1 MKKLSHLLLVVMVL
15 SSFSTFVACNSD
27 KKKLEDKERELSEL
41 RQLAE
46 LDKKEMENQYAEF
59 ASQYGELKK
68 GVKDDSLVNR
78 LNQEQARAEA
88 LLKELQNTK
97 ASSSA
102 EILRLKRELATVRAV
117 LRDYIRQVDSLQ
129 QMNHALIGE
138 RDLARADAERVRQ
151 ENSNIQAENSHLNER
166 VAIAA
171 QLNATGVSVAPLKKN
186 GKNAKKSKDI
196 ARFAVSFTITRNVTA
211 AAGKRLLKPGQQV
224 VNQSGSFHYENKTI
238 GYSAAKTIEYTGQE
252 AHATVYVPVSEFL
265 GGGTYSAYIFADGQM
280 IGSGSVALG
289 K

>member
-78 LNQEQARAEA
+78 LNQEQAREEA

-138 RDLARADAERVRQ
+138 RDLARADAERRG
-151 ENSNIQAENSHLNER
+151 HR
-166 VAIAA
+166 
-171 QLNATGVSVAPLKKN
+171 GVP
-186 GKNAKKSKDI
+186 
-196 ARFAVSFTITRNVTA
+196 RRNY
-211 AAGKRLLKPGQQV
+211 GNL
-224 VNQSGSFHYENKTI
+224 
-238 GYSAAKTIEYTGQE
+238 
-252 AHATVYVPVSEFL
+252 
-265 GGGTYSAYIFADGQM
+265 
-280 IGSGSVALG
+280 
-289 K
+289 